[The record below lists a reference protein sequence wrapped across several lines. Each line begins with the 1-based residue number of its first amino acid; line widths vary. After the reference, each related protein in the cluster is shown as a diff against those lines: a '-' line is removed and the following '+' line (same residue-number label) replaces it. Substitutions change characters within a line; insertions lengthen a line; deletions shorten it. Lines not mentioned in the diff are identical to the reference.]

1 MLLTNILEC
10 NKSAVSY
17 FFLIIFEVQF
27 LSFSSWH
34 SIISK
39 EFVTKVASFDSNI
52 AHLVT
57 KRTEHWLWERYFWA
71 PTTTDLIHLRPSVAY
86 QKLHLILP
94 GTWVNLC
101 VSFWYCSYSR
111 LSLRAANDRRQPTE
125 TVHYFNLYLRKCC
138 SNIVL
143 LLKYHWFNF
152 HRNCFL
158 FFFFLV

>member
-1 MLLTNILEC
+1 MKFNFCLFLL
-10 NKSAVSY
+10 
-17 FFLIIFEVQF
+17 
-27 LSFSSWH
+27 WH

-52 AHLVT
+52 AHLVSS
-57 KRTEHWLWERYFWA
+57 RYFWA

-94 GTWVNLC
+94 GTWVNLS

-111 LSLRAANDRRQPTE
+111 LSLRAANERRQPTE

-138 SNIVL
+138 SNIVF

-152 HRNCFL
+152 DRSCFL